1 MGGLLWA
8 IIVILFIFWLVGLSF
23 HLLGGLIHIVLVVA
37 IVLLIINLLTGRGA
51 RV

>member
-23 HLLGGLIHIVLVVA
+23 HLLGGFIHIVFVIAL
-37 IVLLIINLLTGRGA
+37 VLLVINLITGRGA
-51 RV
+51 RI